1 VARTPLW
8 IYVDIERLAEAI
20 DRERVLERPA
30 TRAAELGD
38 AELGDAELSA
48 VELSA
53 VELFAVVR
61 RSAGLH
67 ARISPLPPAAV
78 ARMTRSELRR
88 ILGPIVEVLDD
99 DALRRHA
106 LRVLAGYAPN

>member
-1 VARTPLW
+1 MARTPLW

-30 TRAAELGD
+30 TRDAELGD
-38 AELGDAELSA
+38 AELGA
-48 VELSA
+48 VELGA

>member
-1 VARTPLW
+1 MARTPLW

-20 DRERVLERPA
+20 DRERVLDRPA
-30 TRAAELGD
+30 TSDAELGD
-38 AELGDAELSA
+38 AELGDAELG
-48 VELSA
+48 A

>member
-20 DRERVLERPA
+20 DRERVLDRPA
-30 TRAAELGD
+30 TSDAELGD
-38 AELGDAELSA
+38 AELGDAELG
-48 VELSA
+48 A

>member
-1 VARTPLW
+1 MARTPLW

-20 DRERVLERPA
+20 DRERVLDRPA
-30 TRAAELGD
+30 TRD
-38 AELGDAELSA
+38 AELG
-48 VELSA
+48 A

>member
-30 TRAAELGD
+30 TSAAELGD

-48 VELSA
+48 VELSVRA
-53 VELFAVVR
+53 AVVR

>member
-30 TRAAELGD
+30 TSD
-38 AELGDAELSA
+38 A
-48 VELSA
+48 ELSA